1 MHEAAS
7 LGAVTFATG
16 IAGETAAGILF
27 VFTVSSFCTSA
38 PEEREEKPRNRAFG
52 YVAKSDA
59 LSRQRRRRLPV
70 AVPSRKKPSRRAP
83 KKSTWGF
90 SERDDTRLRAQMR
103 TEANRRGRGAEKR
116 AGAKQRG
123 PRKGAGA
130 SRAESKAGSDQMPRG
145 QLAQGSA
152 KPRRAQG
159 GAKLRPA
166 RGRAALRL
174 ATLPQRRLGDNRRP
188 TYARA
193 AANLGVP
200 LPQQVRC
207 RGAHRAKKRA
217 VG

>member
-1 MHEAAS
+1 M
-7 LGAVTFATG
+7 
-16 IAGETAAGILF
+16 LF

-103 TEANRRGRGAEKR
+103 TEANRRGEEPRSGRKPSSGDREK
-116 AGAKQRG
+116 GQG
-123 PRKGAGA
+123 
-130 SRAESKAGSDQMPRG
+130 PRG
-145 QLAQGSA
+145 QKVRRKRSDALQAASA
-152 KPRRAQG
+152 RRVEAEVALDFRESHGHQAN
-159 GAKLRPA
+159 GAAP
-166 RGRAALRL
+166 
-174 ATLPQRRLGDNRRP
+174 PQRRLGDIRRP
-188 TYARA
+188 TCAHA

-207 RGAHRAKKRA
+207 RGAHRATNARLAERA
-217 VG
+217 QA